1 MKIGL
6 SGCIPALVL
15 SGVLA
20 LAGCTEHASEA
31 DKAAAAQAAAA
42 RQQQIDEAAAVRKTI
57 PSAEQQLAQLPPP
70 AKGRYLQV
78 RSAEAWS
85 NPFLVVSRKTI
96 TLRIVPV
103 PNSAAPNSGL
113 SDVIGADDTLPHGVL
128 PNIKL
133 RPSGQR
139 KQEMTLRF
147 IDLPV
152 ALAALPQE
160 SWPYGRVVAVEED
173 PATPKRERPLM
184 RRNLE
189 AVFALLNDLDVVAD
203 EWPYGQR

>member
-1 MKIGL
+1 MKCAFA
-6 SGCIPALVL
+6 GCTMALL
-15 SGVLA
+15 LCGALA

-57 PSAEQQLAQLPPP
+57 PSAEQQLALLPPP

-78 RSAEAWS
+78 RSIEGWS
-85 NPFLVVSRKTI
+85 NPFLVVSRKMI

-103 PNSAAPNSGL
+103 PNSGPPG
-113 SDVIGADDTLPHGVL
+113 VTGAGDTLPHGVL
-128 PNIKL
+128 PNVKL